1 MRYIKGYLKLSTFS
15 PGKYKQT
22 KFIQKREDKNRK
34 KRGIRRKVRKN
45 EKENPHKMGKTF
57 V

>member
-34 KRGIRRKVRKN
+34 KEEYE
-45 EKENPHKMGKTF
+45 EK
-57 V
+57 

>member
-34 KRGIRRKVRKN
+34 RRGIRRKVRKN
-45 EKENPHKMGKTF
+45 GEENPH
-57 V
+57 